1 MSKTTL
7 QFIATG
13 LVMMLFGITMV
24 VVGTINDF
32 LTSEYQ
38 VDKLFIGFCASMLT
52 SGILAGSFLFG
63 SAAERFG
70 YKRIMLLGV
79 LMVIAGI
86 AGIVQFGHITV
97 IPYLFLLIGLGGGI
111 INGVTNL
118 VVAVLYPVNTGA
130 WLSLLGVFYGV
141 GAFGLPL
148 LTSVLLEQGWE
159 YRSILTW
166 IGVSLLIPFV
176 FVLVLRFPEAKR
188 SGGIAMKA
196 YFKFFTHPAVLF
208 IGMFLFFQSAV
219 EAIVP
224 TWTPTYLKETFRVE
238 YSDALYAITVSCISI
253 AVARLFLS
261 QILKKVS
268 SFRVVLASL
277 FIVIAGI
284 ALLEVSGSF
293 RTGLAGVALIGL
305 GLAASFPV
313 MLDYTAGKYPDH
325 TGTVFSIV
333 IGIALTGNILLN
345 LLTGYIL
352 QSFGVNKLNSL
363 LILFV
368 LIMIALLYAVN
379 YRIIKK

>member
-1 MSKTTL
+1 MNKRTR

-32 LTSEYQ
+32 LTSEYR

-86 AGIVQFGHITV
+86 AGIVQLGHIAV

-148 LTSVLLEQGWE
+148 LTSVLLGQGWG
-159 YRSILTW
+159 YRSILSW
-166 IGVSLLIPFV
+166 IGVSLFIPFV
-176 FVLVLRFPEAKR
+176 SVLLLRFPEAKK
-188 SGGIAMKA
+188 SGGMAVKE
-196 YFKFFTHPAVLF
+196 YFRFFTHPAIIF
-208 IGMFLFFQSAV
+208 IGLFLFFQSAV

-224 TWTPTYLKETFRVE
+224 TWTPTYLKETFGVG
-238 YSDALYAITVSCISI
+238 YSNALYAITVSCISI

-277 FIVIAGI
+277 LIVIAGI
-284 ALLEVSGSF
+284 AIMKLSGSF
-293 RTGLAGVALIGL
+293 WMGLTGVGLIGL

-313 MLDYTAGKYPDH
+313 MLDYTAGKYPEH

>member
-7 QFIATG
+7 QFTATG

-86 AGIVQFGHITV
+86 AGIVQLGHIAV
-97 IPYLFLLIGLGGGI
+97 IPYLFLLIGLGGGV

-148 LTSVLLEQGWE
+148 LTSVLLEQGWG

-166 IGVSLLIPFV
+166 IGASLLIPFV

-188 SGGIAMKA
+188 SGG
-196 YFKFFTHPAVLF
+196 YCNESV
-208 IGMFLFFQSAV
+208 
-219 EAIVP
+219 
-224 TWTPTYLKETFRVE
+224 
-238 YSDALYAITVSCISI
+238 
-253 AVARLFLS
+253 S
-261 QILKKVS
+261 QIFHS
-268 SFRVVLASL
+268 PGHSFHRDV
-277 FIVIAGI
+277 
-284 ALLEVSGSF
+284 
-293 RTGLAGVALIGL
+293 
-305 GLAASFPV
+305 P
-313 MLDYTAGKYPDH
+313 
-325 TGTVFSIV
+325 
-333 IGIALTGNILLN
+333 ILPEC
-345 LLTGYIL
+345 
-352 QSFGVNKLNSL
+352 
-363 LILFV
+363 
-368 LIMIALLYAVN
+368 
-379 YRIIKK
+379 R